1 MVSLKIR
8 RTGDTEHKRGNAMAA
23 DEPVPIP
30 DSAAM
35 RDARIRDLELAVE
48 TLRGDRDAIKA
59 ELAALKA
66 EREEEALG
74 ELDED
79 LF

>member
-1 MVSLKIR
+1 MVSLKTR
-8 RTGDTEHKRGNAMAA
+8 RTGDTEHQERKPMAGPE
-23 DEPVPIP
+23 DVPIP
-30 DSAAM
+30 DTAAM

-48 TLRGDRDAIKA
+48 TLRGDRDAIRA

-74 ELDED
+74 ELEED